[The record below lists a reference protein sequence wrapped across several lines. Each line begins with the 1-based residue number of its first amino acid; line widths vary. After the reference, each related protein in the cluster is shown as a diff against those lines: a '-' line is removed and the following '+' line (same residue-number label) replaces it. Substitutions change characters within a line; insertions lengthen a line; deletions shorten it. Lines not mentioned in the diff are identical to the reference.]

1 MAKMRELERRFE
13 RTRTSFPISVLIF
26 WERWFNDDFLRRSQ
40 RKLLKERRNKL
51 LNPWNYQYW
60 LKFKFKFLLNIF
72 HKSTPNLSTE
82 NSCEL
87 ICLTRISHNR
97 FAYRSRRASI
107 SKSISLW
114 KGISNVYDRKMR
126 NGSLNVI

>member
-72 HKSTPNLSTE
+72 HKSTPIYPPKIRVNWSGWHVSHITDLHIDHEEPVFRRVFPFEKESQTCTIE
-82 NSCEL
+82 RCE
-87 ICLTRISHNR
+87 TDP
-97 FAYRSRRASI
+97 
-107 SKSISLW
+107 W
-114 KGISNVYDRKMR
+114 T
-126 NGSLNVI
+126 